1 MIINMKTIEK
11 LSKISNSF
19 YEDFKIEFLFHSNK
33 LEGST
38 FTLENL
44 QLLLEKKIVAGEHFY
59 DDVIETRNSLE
70 LFNKVIDSLGEP
82 IDKYLLFDWHRTLKK
97 NSVDDEIGNIGKWKQ
112 YDNRLRGI
120 DIKLTSPNMVESEI
134 YNLLSDWNESNKGI
148 NDIACFHSRFEQ
160 IHPFQDGNGRIG
172 RFIILKQCIENKV
185 DLISI
190 DEKYE
195 KEYKSALYY
204 SQKSRDMQKL
214 VTIFEKCSSYTEEKF
229 MNYIPM
235 IKQIYE
241 EDLSEDSECILDI

>member
-1 MIINMKTIEK
+1 MKTIEK

-44 QLLLEKKIVAGEHFY
+44 QLLLEKKKISGEHFY

-70 LFNKVIDSLGEP
+70 LFDKVIDSLGEH
-82 IDKYLLFDWHRTLKK
+82 IDKYLLFDWHRTLKR

-120 DIKLTSPNMVESEI
+120 DIKLTSSDMVESEM
-134 YNLLSDWNESNKGI
+134 YNLISDWNESRKCI
-148 NDIACFHSRFEQ
+148 EDVALFHSRFEQ

-172 RFIILKQCIENKV
+172 RFIILKQCIENEI

-195 KEYKSALYY
+195 KEYKAALYQ
-204 SQKSRDMQKL
+204 SQKSKDIQAL
-214 VTIFEKCSSYTEEKF
+214 INIFEKCASYTETKF
-229 MNYIPM
+229 NRYMPL
-235 IKQIYE
+235 IKQIDKE
-241 EDLSEDSECILDI
+241 ELSEDDECILDI